1 MTVETQTV
9 QLANSEVS
17 STITSDQVQN
27 LPVLNR
33 QVAKLYSTQAGVNAT
48 NDVTSINGLGGSLSN
63 VTLDGVNVQDN
74 YLRLNGLDLS
84 PVRTTIDQIAEVTI
98 TTSNSGATIGGG
110 ASQVVMVT
118 KSGSNTYHGSL
129 YWYNRNSALSA
140 NNWFNNQAGVGR
152 PQLDLN
158 QAGAALGGRIIRDKL
173 FFYTNYEAYRNKKQT
188 SEAPHHPHRQRA
200 GRESSGYK
208 KWAASMQQANILNLR
223 AFTDRSHH

>member
-63 VTLDGVNVQDN
+63 VTLNSVNVQDN
-74 YLRLNGLDLS
+74 YLPYNGLDYQ

-129 YWYNRNSALSA
+129 YWYNRNGALSA

-158 QAGAALGGRIIRDKL
+158 QAGAALGKNHPRQAVFLQQLRSLPQQETD
-173 FFYTNYEAYRNKKQT
+173 ER
-188 SEAPHHPHRQRA
+188 APHHPHR
-200 GRESSGYK
+200 
-208 KWAASMQQANILNLR
+208 
-223 AFTDRSHH
+223 